1 MYVVQVCGFHKSGKT
16 TTVKELI
23 KRLKMAGKS
32 VASIKDIHVEGF
44 QIDPPNSNTY
54 IHKLAG
60 ADPVIARGET
70 ETDFLY
76 YHKMNFLEITR
87 KISTDWL
94 VVEGFKDFPL
104 PKIICATTESE
115 ADELLDSRTFAIS
128 GIIGNSKRE
137 YSGLPVFDTLDTEQ
151 ANQLCELTTTKVF
164 PILPYVDHACCKL
177 CGLTCSE
184 LVEAIIQ
191 GEKSSDDC
199 SINQTKVHLKIGD
212 RHIPMVSFVQQI
224 LKNNIL
230 AVVSELDGWEK
241 DRKIEVVIDGS

>member
-1 MYVVQVCGFHKSGKT
+1 MNAIQVCGFHKSGKT

-32 VASIKDIHVEGF
+32 VASLKDIHIEGF

-60 ADPVIARGET
+60 ANPVIARGES

-76 YHKMNFLEITR
+76 YQKMDLLEIIK

-104 PKIICATTESE
+104 PKIICARTESE
-115 ADELLDSRTFAIS
+115 ADELLDRRTFAIS
-128 GIIGNSKRE
+128 GIIANKKKE
-137 YSGLPVFDTLDTEQ
+137 YCGLPVFNALDAEQ
-151 ANQLCELTTTKVF
+151 ANQLWELATTKVF
-164 PILPYVDHACCKL
+164 PILPYVDDACCKL
-177 CGLTCSE
+177 CGLTCSKM
-184 LVEAIIQ
+184 VEAIIQ
-191 GEKSSDDC
+191 GEKSYDDC
-199 SINQTKVHLKIGD
+199 LINRTKVHLKIGD
-212 RHIPMVSFVQQI
+212 RKIPIVPFVQQI

-230 AVVSELDGWEK
+230 AVVGELDGWEK
-241 DRKIEVVIDGS
+241 DRRIEVVFNG